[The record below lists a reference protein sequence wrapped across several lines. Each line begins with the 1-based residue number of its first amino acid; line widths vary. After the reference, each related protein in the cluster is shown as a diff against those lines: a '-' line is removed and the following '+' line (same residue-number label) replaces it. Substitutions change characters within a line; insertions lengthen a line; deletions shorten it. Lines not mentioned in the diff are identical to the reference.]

1 MIKVNSAV
9 HHALQ
14 ATKVDIMAVA
24 NLDDVLPNLDQ
35 VSQLSCQSGRFGMKS
50 MSSGMAGLSA
60 ATSAVCGP
68 TAALVG
74 TAAPTEEAAAADP
87 GATQQQVQM
96 PNSSRAESSSG
107 T

>member
-1 MIKVNSAV
+1 MIKVSNTV
-9 HHALQ
+9 HHDLQ

-24 NLDDVLPNLDQ
+24 NLDDALPTLDQ
-35 VSQLSCQSGRFGMKS
+35 VSQLSCQSRPFGMKS
-50 MSSGMAGLSA
+50 MSSGMAGLSVT
-60 ATSAVCGP
+60 TSAACGP

-74 TAAPTEEAAAADP
+74 TAAPTVETAAADP